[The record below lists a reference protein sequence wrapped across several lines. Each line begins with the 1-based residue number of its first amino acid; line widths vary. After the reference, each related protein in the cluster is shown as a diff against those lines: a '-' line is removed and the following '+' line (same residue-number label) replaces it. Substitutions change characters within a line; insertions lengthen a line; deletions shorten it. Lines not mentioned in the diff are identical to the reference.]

1 MKVEVKLFATLR
13 NHLKDN
19 KSGVCMLEFAGTAS
33 VQEAIDLMEL
43 PEEIPRIVLVNGVQ
57 KGFDEALSDGD
68 TLSIFPPVA
77 GG

>member
-1 MKVEVKLFATLR
+1 MKVKVKLFATLR

-19 KSGVCMLEFAGTAS
+19 KSGVCMLEFDGSAT
-33 VQEAIDLMEL
+33 VQEAIDLMNL
-43 PEEIPRIVLVNGVQ
+43 PEDIPRIILVNGVQ
-57 KGFDEALSDGD
+57 KGFDEALADSD